1 MAAVEIEGSVAQ
13 RRGILRHLFA
23 ALSLANLI
31 FYPVWQEALHYANEY
46 YYDAPAADRAILAA
60 AIDVLLLAAVLWA
73 GSQVA
78 GRFNGSLL
86 HRLARAAFLAA
97 LLIPLNHI
105 RTNLDDAVG
114 DGPVGLAGKAA
125 IILAALGILA
135 GIWLTLRGSERPSR
149 AAQIAL
155 LIFLPYVA
163 MTFGQGAWVVLG
175 GRDSLY
181 EPVALAQPLET
192 TAATAA
198 GRPRVLW
205 LIFDQ
210 LDQELTFEARPADVE
225 LPAVDALRDE
235 SFSADQAFA
244 PAGWTIVSI
253 PALLT
258 GRLVARAEPTSANTL
273 WLRFADQDEPE
284 RWGSQ
289 PNVFS
294 RARERRLN
302 TALVGNYHP
311 YCRILSGYLV
321 SCYSVSYRQ
330 GVPEPCGSVVCEGVR
345 HVVGLVY
352 RLPLMDRLPVIR
364 RGYQAWNEAPADE
377 EAKAGALRYEN
388 IHARAL
394 ALAADPA
401 IDLVFAHYPVPHGPN
416 VFNRQAD
423 RFLQPGETADR
434 FDNMV
439 LADHALAE
447 LRHALVESGLWDRT
461 AVIVSADHGEKDIAA
476 LALDMQGNRIDR
488 RVPFIVKLPFRN
500 APVRYGEEMNTIVTQ
515 DLILALFDGAI
526 SDEAGLSRWI
536 EEHSAFGKSPVFPG
550 NSG

>member
-1 MAAVEIEGSVAQ
+1 MAAAEIEGSVAQ
-13 RRGILRHLFA
+13 RRGGLRHLFV

-60 AIDVLLLAAVLWA
+60 ALDVLLLTAVLWA
-73 GSQVA
+73 GSHLA
-78 GRFNGSLL
+78 GRSEGSLL

-97 LLIPLNHI
+97 LLIPLNHV
-105 RTNLDDAVG
+105 RTNLDEALAG
-114 DGPVGLAGKAA
+114 GPVGLAGKAA
-125 IILAALGILA
+125 IVLAALGILA

-155 LIFLPYVA
+155 LIFLPYAV

-181 EPVALAQPLET
+181 EPTALAEPATST
-192 TAATAA
+192 TAAE
-198 GRPRVLW
+198 RPRVLW
-205 LIFDQ
+205 IIFDQ
-210 LDQELTFEARPADVE
+210 LDQELTFETRPDDVS
-225 LPAVDALRDE
+225 LPAFDALRQE
-235 SFSADQAFA
+235 SFAADQAYA

-258 GRLVARAEPTSANTL
+258 GRLVARAEPSSANSL

-284 RWGSQ
+284 RWGRQ

-294 RARERRLN
+294 RARERQLDA
-302 TALVGNYHP
+302 ALVGNYHP
-311 YCRILSGYLV
+311 YCRILSGDLA

-330 GVPEPCGSVVCEGVR
+330 GVPEPCGSVPCEGVR

-364 RGYQAWNEAPADE
+364 RGYQAWNEAPADD
-377 EAKAGALRYEN
+377 EARAGALRYET

-394 ALAADPA
+394 ALAADPE

-416 VFNRQAD
+416 VFNRRAD
-423 RFLQPGETADR
+423 RFLRPGETADR

-447 LRHALVESGLWDRT
+447 LRSTLVRSGLWERT
-461 AVIVSADHGEKDIAA
+461 AVIVSADHGEKDMPA
-476 LALDMQGNRIDR
+476 LALDAQGNRIDR
-488 RVPFIVKLPFRN
+488 RVPFIVKLPFRT
-500 APVRYGEEMNTIVTQ
+500 APVRYGQEMNTIVTQ
-515 DLILALFDGAI
+515 DLVLALLDGGI
-526 SDEAGLSRWI
+526 VDEAELSRWI
-536 EEHSAFGKSPVFPG
+536 EEHSTFGKSPVFPG